1 MEKDLKGKILDGKSY
16 KLGKTPKGHMEV
28 KFCIKEGD
36 IYHNLKTHLEPG
48 LDLPPYLAPGQE
60 IVVCLRGGKQSSWEW
75 NGKTYNDT
83 SVHISMIRRGDDP
96 IVNDMV
102 NTPMAAK
109 EVGFPPKPASE
120 EVGETDL
127 WEECYRRFTRLID
140 VYKPTQ
146 AGDLKEIA
154 RMAGF

>member
-48 LDLPPYLAPGQE
+48 LDIPPYLNPGQE
-60 IVVCLRGGKQSSWEW
+60 IAVSMAGAKKSEWEW
-75 NGKTYNDT
+75 NGKTYGDST
-83 SVHISMIRRGDDP
+83 VHISMIRRGDMSP
-96 IVNDMV
+96 VGGV
-102 NTPMAAK
+102 GA
-109 EVGFPPKPASE
+109 EQVGFPHAKE
-120 EVGETDL
+120 EIVRELVDPEDWDVNFEKL
-127 WEECYRRFTRLID
+127 VRILD